1 MSSNGIIDISPI
13 FTMRLFR
20 VRTPHL
26 PLQLSIILLFMH
38 TFITL
43 SVSII
48 N

>member
-1 MSSNGIIDISPI
+1 MPSNEIIDILPI

-26 PLQLSIILLFMH
+26 SLQLSIILPFMH